1 MDFTRNI
8 SKERLNGVITIDEF
22 LGKNHL
28 IKDYKEKGYEPM
40 KIGKKVVVIGEEGIV
55 VHAARKALNYGS
67 QVHIIYPRSEEEFS
81 ASINEVQIAKKEGIK
96 FDFLTKAVEVIG
108 DKDGQVIGLKCVE
121 LMRTVSDMTGMKKFE
136 ELEDSRFIIESET
149 VIISAAI

>member
-1 MDFTRNI
+1 MDLTRNI

-28 IKDYKEKGYEPM
+28 IKDYKEKGYESM

-55 VHAARKALNYGS
+55 VHAARKALKYGS
-67 QVHIIYPRSEEEFS
+67 KVHIIYPRSQEEFS
-81 ASINEVQIAKKEGIK
+81 ASIHEVENAKKEGIK
-96 FDFLTKAVEVIG
+96 FDFLTKPVEIIG
-108 DKDGQVIGLKCVE
+108 DEDGQVIGLKCVE
-121 LMRTVSDMTGMKKFE
+121 LMGTVSNITGMKKFE